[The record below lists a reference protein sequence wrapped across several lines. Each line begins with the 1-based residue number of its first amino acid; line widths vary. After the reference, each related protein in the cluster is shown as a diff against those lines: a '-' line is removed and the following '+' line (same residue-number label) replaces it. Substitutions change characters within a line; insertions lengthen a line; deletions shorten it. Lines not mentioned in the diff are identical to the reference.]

1 MSSFLP
7 KSIQVLIEEFGRL
20 PGVGPKSAQR
30 LTMHLLHSPDGRVR
44 ELAEAV
50 EGLKKGLQFCGIC
63 WNIAERPVCPICA
76 AAVDGERNG
85 RQICVVEEI
94 LDVVAIEKTLEY
106 KGTYHVLH
114 GALSPVDG
122 IGPEQLKI
130 EALIERVKGMTEER
144 VDGERADTTQ
154 IAAQNQKPAA
164 STPGTGV
171 EVILATNPGLE
182 GETTA
187 MYLMRLLT
195 PLGVSVG
202 TAADGLVR
210 VSAGEMPRVMITRIA
225 RGLPIGGDLDYADEL
240 TLTKAMQGRMEYK

>member
-20 PGVGPKSAQR
+20 PGIGPKSAQR
-30 LTMHLLHSPDGRVR
+30 LAMHLLHSPEGRVR

-50 EGLKKGLQFCGIC
+50 GGLKKGLQFCEVC
-63 WNIAERPVCPICA
+63 WNIAEDSLCRICA
-76 AAVDGERNG
+76 AAENGERNS

-106 KGTYHVLH
+106 KGVYHVLH

-130 EALIERVKGMTEER
+130 EALVTRVRGLAGRRERPSHTG
-144 VDGERADTTQ
+144 TTG
-154 IAAQNQKPAA
+154 AAGQHLMSGRHQM
-164 STPGTGV
+164 STFNVGATLNV
-171 EVILATNPGLE
+171 EIILATNPCLE

-187 MYLMRLLT
+187 MYLMRLLK
-195 PLGVSVG
+195 PLGVSP
-202 TAADGLVR
+202 
-210 VSAGEMPRVMITRIA
+210 SASPGAPPGIKITRIA
-225 RGLPIGGDLDYADEL
+225 RGLPMGGDLDYADEL
-240 TLTKAMQGRMEYK
+240 TLTKALQGRMEYT